1 MPVTAFGQYEV
12 VVTTPV
18 DGHDKVLS
26 SKTFNYLPLYRI
38 MLLGLVLAAGIA
50 CMFRPWR
57 HWKHM
62 TLQRWLM
69 VIPAIPLV
77 AMVILPWSFTM
88 AMLGVIFAQLFGL
101 SAVILYAGKS
111 QSRRPITAVVMGY
124 LANAIPAI
132 VVAAL
137 CCFSYGT
144 GSFAETVSY
153 ATGIGF
159 LGALTWYAPTLLS
172 LVAVRRTFTSLRML
186 SGLGIAWG
194 IVLVTVTGIAACLTE
209 ISALV
214 LPIVF
219 GVMMFS
225 GFFPIGFL
233 ILILTN
239 TGCREAVIRTY
250 GLDKDRPIP
259 PPLP

>member
-1 MPVTAFGQYEV
+1 MPITAFGHYEV

-18 DGHDKVLS
+18 DGQDKVLC
-26 SKTFNYLPLYRI
+26 SKTFTYLPLFRI
-38 MLLGLVLAAGIA
+38 MLLVLALVTVIA
-50 CMFRPWR
+50 CLFRPWR
-57 HWKHM
+57 HWNM

-77 AMVILPWSFTM
+77 AMMLLPWAFSMTL
-88 AMLGVIFAQLFGL
+88 LGVIFVQLFGL
-101 SAVILYAGKS
+101 SSVMLYAGKS
-111 QSRRPITAVVMGY
+111 RSRRPITALVMGY
-124 LANAIPAI
+124 LANAIPATT
-132 VVAAL
+132 VAAL
-137 CCFSYGT
+137 GCFNYGT
-144 GSFAETVSY
+144 GSFAETITY

-172 LVAVRRTFTSLRML
+172 LVAVRRTFTSLRLL

-194 IVLVTVTGIAACLTE
+194 IVLVTAAGIAAYLTE

-219 GVMMFS
+219 GIMMFA
-225 GFFPIGFL
+225 GVFPIGFL
-233 ILILTN
+233 ILVLAN
-239 TGCREAVIRTY
+239 TASREAVIRTY